1 VTETCDPAT
10 PHLLV
15 QVTTTPGA
23 VADETMLL
31 PIQEDLAERDLLP
44 ETHLVDS
51 GYIDA
56 DVLATSHARCGIDV
70 LGPSRGNYR
79 WQAQEQS
86 GFEGHHFAVDW
97 DAERAICPQGH
108 SSTSWTVNYD
118 RRHGQARQMISVR
131 FAATDCRQCPSRD
144 RCTRQTRRTMTWH
157 PREQEL
163 AWRRARE
170 REQTDA
176 FAATYGQRAGV
187 EGTHSQ
193 GLRVCDL
200 RHARYLGQ
208 AKTHLQHLIAA
219 TALNLLRICA
229 WLDGTPTAPTR
240 QSTFTRLMTQAA

>member
-1 VTETCDPAT
+1 
-10 PHLLV
+10 
-15 QVTTTPGA
+15 
-23 VADETMLL
+23 M
-31 PIQEDLAERDLLP
+31 
-44 ETHLVDS
+44 DS
-51 GYIDA
+51 GSIDA
-56 DVLATSHARCGIDV
+56 DILATSHARFGIDV

-144 RCTRQTRRTMTWH
+144 RCTRQTRRTITLH

-163 AWRRARE
+163 ALRRARQ

-240 QSTFTRLMTQAA
+240 QSAFTRLMTQAA